1 MYKIRILLYEMEER
15 FQSPEAELQL
25 ALRQAGFDAE
35 FAAKSQ
41 QDLDL
46 DPGRVADFV
55 RQIPC
60 DAWIVFA
67 GSNEILKW
75 FSQQGYPT
83 LGIFGIFTNLTIAGV
98 GPSHLEALKKCIHE
112 LARLGHQ
119 RISMFSRK
127 ERRKPTPGPAENIF
141 INALEKKELPV
152 TEHTLP
158 DWKESLSGFRACLE
172 SLFRC
177 PSPPTAII
185 FQEPELVMAALQFFA
200 QHGIEIPD
208 HVSMFCTGYD
218 PRFEW
223 SVPCIAH
230 SHWEYKDVVDRALNW
245 AQRVSCGGVDKE
257 IEIMKGKFVAGGTI
271 APPPSNK
278 WVQAQTGK
286 VW

>member
-1 MYKIRILLYEMEER
+1 MYKIRILLYEIEER
-15 FQSPEAELQL
+15 FQSPEAEVHL

-41 QDLDL
+41 RDLDL
-46 DPGRVADFV
+46 DPGRIADFV

-75 FSQQGYPT
+75 FSEQDYPT

-98 GPSHLEALKKCIHE
+98 GPSHLEALKECIRE

-119 RISMFSRK
+119 RISMFTRE
-127 ERRKPTPGPAENIF
+127 ERREPIPGPTEDLF
-141 INALEKKELPV
+141 INALEEKGLPV

-172 SLFRC
+172 SLFRR

-185 FQEPELVMAALQFFA
+185 FQEPELVMAAQQFFA
-200 QHGIEIPD
+200 QQGIRIPD
-208 HVSMFCTGYD
+208 HVSLFCADYD

-223 SVPCIAH
+223 SVPVIAH
-230 SHWEYKDVVDRALNW
+230 SQWDYKGVIDRAL
-245 AQRVSCGGVDKE
+245 S
-257 IEIMKGKFVAGGTI
+257 
-271 APPPSNK
+271 
-278 WVQAQTGK
+278 
-286 VW
+286 